1 MRVML
6 ITGISGSGKSIALK
20 VLEDDGFFCIDNLPV
35 RFLREVIASLEQ
47 AGHNRVAVAA
57 DARNGESVAE
67 LREVLRGLSRH
78 GHDIKVLFLDART
91 DKLVQRYSETR
102 RRHPMSMRT
111 NSDGQVPTLLEC
123 IEDERELM
131 SALKDAGMSI
141 DTSDLHPNTLRQ
153 WVREMAGTDR
163 ATLTVLFE
171 SFGFKHGLPLD
182 ADLVFDVRCL
192 PNPFYIPELKPLTGL
207 DEPVIHYLEQIPT
220 VGRMIDCIAEFLQTW
235 LPHYVL
241 EHRSYLTVAIGC
253 TGGQHRSVY
262 IVEQLAARFRP
273 SEHVLVRHRAL
284 SAGKPVTG

>member
-35 RFLREVIASLEQ
+35 RFLHDVIGSLEQ
-47 AGHNRVAVAA
+47 AGHNRVAVAV

-67 LREVLRGLSRH
+67 LRDMIRGLAQH
-78 GHDIKVLFLDART
+78 GHDVKVLFLDART

-102 RRHPMSMRT
+102 RRHPMSMRR
-111 NSDGQVPTLLEC
+111 DADDRVPTLLEC
-123 IEDERELM
+123 IEHERELM
-131 SALKDAGMSI
+131 SVVKDAGMAI

-207 DEPVIHYLEQIPT
+207 DEPVIQYLEAIPA
-220 VGRMIDCIAEFLQTW
+220 VGRMIDHIAGFLQAW

-273 SEHVLVRHRAL
+273 DEHVLVRHRGL
-284 SAGKPVTG
+284 SSGKLAA

>member
-6 ITGISGSGKSIALK
+6 ITGISGSGKSIAIK

-35 RFLREVIASLEQ
+35 RFLRDVIASLEQ
-47 AGHNRVAVAA
+47 AGHNRVAVAV

-111 NSDGQVPTLLEC
+111 KANGQVPTLLEC

-131 SALKDAGMSI
+131 SAVKDAGMSI

-207 DEPVIHYLEQIPT
+207 DEPVIHYLEQIPS
-220 VGRMIDCIAEFLQTW
+220 VGRMIEHIAEFLQTW

-273 SEHVLVRHRAL
+273 SEHVLVRHRSL
-284 SAGKPVTG
+284 SAGNPRAG